1 MISSIINI
9 ADICEKYRER
19 INLFRKIVDSVTNE
33 ARHVK
38 YFIEYI
44 VDLNAKRTEN
54 IFIVRENVDSHLD
67 KRKLISSW
75 KK

>member
-9 ADICEKYRER
+9 ADMCEKYRER
-19 INLFRKIVDSVTNE
+19 VNLFRKIVDSVTNE
-33 ARHVK
+33 VRHVK

-67 KRKLISSW
+67 KCKLIFC
-75 KK
+75 